1 MIAFIR
7 THRLHPVI
15 DRVIPFEEY
24 EQGLKLMESDQFVGK
39 IVLRLDES
47 PPPQR

>member
-15 DRVIPFEEY
+15 DLAFPFEEY
-24 EQGLKLMESDQFVGK
+24 EQAMSLLQSDRFVGK
-39 IVLRLDES
+39 IVLQLDES
-47 PPPQR
+47 PPPRR